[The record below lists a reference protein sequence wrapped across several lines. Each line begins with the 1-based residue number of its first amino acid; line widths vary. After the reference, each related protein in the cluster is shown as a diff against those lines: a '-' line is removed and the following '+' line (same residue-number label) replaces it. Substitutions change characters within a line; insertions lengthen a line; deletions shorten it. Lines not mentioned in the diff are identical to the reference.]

1 MDAGDRGPLA
11 KRQRRSHHKER
22 PLELCYCARCKGQV
36 KQKVATINDHRLRY
50 PHPIKNLPAQ
60 PLGVDETVIV
70 PQYLEPVRSGI
81 IPDEQGLDQQSFRGS
96 LEPQS
101 PTPSGAGQ
109 ARDCASPNPPLL
121 PRILDNYRPPVP
133 LGDPERLNDPEE
145 GIEPGLL
152 AAAEELERVYDFNEL
167 IDNSGNLDNNHPDYL
182 FENALDDTDFGLPD
196 VQEQDTGVLPRF
208 DFAGSIEPEDPEEP
222 EEPGCGLDDI
232 DEPNNFC
239 AAFREPA
246 LIRNAYID
254 AFVQKTLYRAT
265 HQALTHQLKA
275 SRRTISSHPDITIDH
290 INGMAQTITT
300 VERRLGV
307 NTGEIITTF
316 TLCPVCKRRYSPEYI
331 KETDDHHC
339 LNDECDGVLFVY
351 HRLASGV
358 CRKVSKLT
366 YPYASPIPWL
376 RHIFSLPGMSE
387 LMQTWR
393 SGDDDHGIKPPVSNE
408 DWMRNLNHNKELGNI
423 TEGWGWRSTMAGLQ
437 QVQDPDTRNVIDE
450 SGPDPPI
457 RFVSLPYGIS
467 FSLNT
472 DWFHATKEGS
482 YSVGACY
489 LVINNLPR
497 HMRFLRENISLSIV
511 MPGPNEPNEYA
522 LDQMLD
528 PLIDD
533 ILRLKQGVRMLV
545 RRGDPPVYEE
555 EVVYGELTQHIA
567 DLIARIKMGEGAGVK
582 SEANFCLY
590 CRSHLSNLSVLEGYM
605 RQGGMNWIV
614 KQILV
619 GPGMIV
625 RREFGG
631 PEPQDIFN
639 DCLDHMWMPKNF
651 QQLPPKLGQTRT
663 STKANQ
669 WKLTARV
676 IFIPLY
682 LAFRDGDTIQP
693 ILVPRGNRNSPG
705 AKHQA
710 YRAKLLHQQRQKYYA
725 SIGQANRCPRL
736 EECFPSR
743 NLQFHY
749 RQVLR
754 FCLATSILDKRNITP
769 ANILFATGLLE
780 TMCKDYITHNIPLSP
795 NFHYMMHLEEF
806 LLKTGSVYNTH
817 VWAMEHANGV
827 LSRINHNG
835 KGGGVLEGT
844 LMRGWWRHMTLQNL
858 IKSLQALP
866 NRTPDDTSVLNDLLT
881 ALRGGN
887 KHAQQRGTLM
897 AFIAQCQTEYTQ
909 QHGIE
914 KPIRLSSQSRLIN
927 LEKAGLYKTVF
938 EFCTAK
944 WPNAGIFGPNVIG
957 VHYLAPH
964 GMVRNHSYVEFNG
977 IRYGSHE
984 HTSGKGYCYAYIDN
998 RQAVRIERILAIE
1011 IPGTRFRGI
1020 CVLVR
1025 LFQAPEVEPDF
1036 PWAAWSEN
1044 LGVNSWVFGALGET
1058 ITIDVAQLSGT
1069 FALFIVPTSGL
1080 RYWVSVEL
1088 DSIGLGYRLDNEDED
1103 V

>member
-1 MDAGDRGPLA
+1 
-11 KRQRRSHHKER
+11 
-22 PLELCYCARCKGQV
+22 
-36 KQKVATINDHRLRY
+36 
-50 PHPIKNLPAQ
+50 
-60 PLGVDETVIV
+60 
-70 PQYLEPVRSGI
+70 
-81 IPDEQGLDQQSFRGS
+81 
-96 LEPQS
+96 
-101 PTPSGAGQ
+101 
-109 ARDCASPNPPLL
+109 
-121 PRILDNYRPPVP
+121 
-133 LGDPERLNDPEE
+133 
-145 GIEPGLL
+145 
-152 AAAEELERVYDFNEL
+152 
-167 IDNSGNLDNNHPDYL
+167 
-182 FENALDDTDFGLPD
+182 
-196 VQEQDTGVLPRF
+196 
-208 DFAGSIEPEDPEEP
+208 
-222 EEPGCGLDDI
+222 
-232 DEPNNFC
+232 
-239 AAFREPA
+239 
-246 LIRNAYID
+246 
-254 AFVQKTLYRAT
+254 
-265 HQALTHQLKA
+265 
-275 SRRTISSHPDITIDH
+275 
-290 INGMAQTITT
+290 
-300 VERRLGV
+300 
-307 NTGEIITTF
+307 
-316 TLCPVCKRRYSPEYI
+316 
-331 KETDDHHC
+331 
-339 LNDECDGVLFVY
+339 
-351 HRLASGV
+351 
-358 CRKVSKLT
+358 
-366 YPYASPIPWL
+366 
-376 RHIFSLPGMSE
+376 MSE

-437 QVQDPDTRNVIDE
+437 RVQDPDTRNVIDE

-482 YSVGACY
+482 YLVGACY

-497 HMRFLRENISLSIV
+497 HMRFLRKNISLSIV

-567 DLIARIKMGEGAGVK
+567 DLIARIKMGG
-582 SEANFCLY
+582 
-590 CRSHLSNLSVLEGYM
+590 
-605 RQGGMNWIV
+605 GGMNWIV

-663 STKANQ
+663 STKADQ

-693 ILVPRGNRNSPG
+693 ILVPQGNRNSPG

-817 VWAMEHANGV
+817 VWAMERANGV

-866 NRTPDDTSVLNDLLT
+866 NCTPDDTSVLNDLLT

-887 KHAQQRGTLM
+887 EHAQQRGTLM

-927 LEKAGLYKTVF
+927 LEKAGLYETVF